1 MKKIKWSLVIIW
13 MVVIFIFSNET
24 ATISNEKSGFFI
36 YLIQVLGLD
45 LNASFGKLS
54 NFVIRKVS
62 HFLEYFIL
70 AILLFNI
77 IKGKFKIKKVFII
90 SIIIVFLYACSDEIH
105 QIFIPGRTAR
115 IKDIFID
122 TAGGSVGLLVGYF
135 INKKN
140 SYRKEN

>member
-1 MKKIKWSLVIIW
+1 MKKIKWILVILW

-24 ATISNEKSGFFI
+24 STMSNEKSRFFI
-36 YLIQVLGLD
+36 YLIQTLGLD
-45 LNASFGKLS
+45 LNAFFGNLS
-54 NFVIRKVS
+54 NFMVRKAS

-77 IKGKFKIKKVFII
+77 IKGKFEIKKVFII
-90 SIIIVFLYACSDEIH
+90 SIVIVVLYACTDEIH

-122 TAGGSVGLLVGYF
+122 TVGGSMGLLVGYF
-135 INKKN
+135 INKKIF
-140 SYRKEN
+140 YEKEN

>member
-1 MKKIKWSLVIIW
+1 

-24 ATISNEKSGFFI
+24 STMSNEKSRFFI
-36 YLIQVLGLD
+36 YLIQTLGLD
-45 LNASFGKLS
+45 LNAFFGNLS
-54 NFVIRKVS
+54 NFMVRKAS

-77 IKGKFKIKKVFII
+77 IKGKFEIKKVFII
-90 SIIIVFLYACSDEIH
+90 SIVIVVLYACTDEIH

-122 TAGGSVGLLVGYF
+122 TVGGSMGLLVGYF
-135 INKKN
+135 INKKIF
-140 SYRKEN
+140 YEKEN

>member
-1 MKKIKWSLVIIW
+1 MKKIKWILVILW

-24 ATISNEKSGFFI
+24 STMSNEKSRFFI
-36 YLIQVLGLD
+36 YLIQTLGLD
-45 LNASFGKLS
+45 LNAFFGNLS
-54 NFVIRKVS
+54 NFMVRKAS

-77 IKGKFKIKKVFII
+77 IKGKFEIKKVFII
-90 SIIIVFLYACSDEIH
+90 SIVIVVLYACTDEIH

-122 TAGGSVGLLVGYF
+122 IIGGSMGLLVGYF
-135 INKKN
+135 IHKKIFCE
-140 SYRKEN
+140 KEN